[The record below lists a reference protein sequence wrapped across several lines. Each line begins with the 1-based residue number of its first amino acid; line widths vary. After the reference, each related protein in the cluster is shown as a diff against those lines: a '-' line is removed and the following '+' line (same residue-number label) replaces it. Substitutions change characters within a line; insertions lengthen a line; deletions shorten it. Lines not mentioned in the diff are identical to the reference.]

1 MNILKRFLGKRD
13 NEKID
18 KKIALVKGEFIEATF
33 DGDDVTKQ
41 YIETLSKLH
50 GERSKNKH

>member
-1 MNILKRFLGKRD
+1 MNILKRFLYKKE
-13 NEKID
+13 NEKIN
-18 KKIALVKGEFIEATF
+18 KKITLVKSEFVEATF

-50 GERSKNKH
+50 EERTKNKH